1 MSSMN
6 RILQT
11 FLQLCLSLL
20 LASPSAALAQ
30 LDWRTAPRHASGV
43 ALDPVQ
49 HRDTAIVTVLAARTF
64 GWRGHFAV
72 HPWVLLKPKGQ
83 DHYTRHEVVGWGG
96 APVVRENYALPD
108 GLWFGAQ
115 PFVLVHH
122 QGQSAEAL
130 IPKIQAAIQSYPYAD
145 EYRSYPGPNSN
156 TFLAHI
162 GREVPDLG
170 LDLPPTAIGKDYRPL
185 WQPIGL
191 APSGSGLQVSLFGLL
206 GLTVGIEE
214 GLELNVLGL
223 GLGVDFNQPAL
234 RLPLVGRLGMGNCL
248 TPACAMP

>member
-1 MSSMN
+1 MN
-6 RILQT
+6 RILH
-11 FLQLCLSLL
+11 SLL
-20 LASPSAALAQ
+20 LMCVSAAFLVPLSAQAQ

-43 ALDPVQ
+43 ALDPIQ

-64 GWRGHFAV
+64 GWRGHFAI

-83 DHYTRHEVVGWGG
+83 DQYTRHEVVGWGG

-191 APSGSGLQVSLFGLL
+191 APSGSGVQVSLFGLFGLTL
-206 GLTVGIEE
+206 GLEE
-214 GLELNVLGL
+214 GFELNVLGL
-223 GLGVDFNQPAL
+223 GLGIDFNQFAL
-234 RLPLVGRLGMGNCL
+234 RLPFVGRLGAGHCL
-248 TPACAMP
+248 TTACAMP

>member
-1 MSSMN
+1 MN
-6 RILQT
+6 RILH
-11 FLQLCLSLL
+11 SLL
-20 LASPSAALAQ
+20 LMCVSAAFLVPLSVQAQ

-43 ALDPVQ
+43 ALDPIQ

-64 GWRGHFAV
+64 GWRGHFAI

-83 DHYTRHEVVGWGG
+83 DQYTRHEVVGWGG

-191 APSGSGLQVSLFGLL
+191 APSGSGVQVSLFGLFGLTL
-206 GLTVGIEE
+206 GLEE
-214 GLELNVLGL
+214 GFELNVLGL
-223 GLGVDFNQPAL
+223 GLGIDFNQFAL
-234 RLPLVGRLGMGNCL
+234 RLPFVGRLGAGHCL
-248 TPACAMP
+248 TTACAMP